1 MLILLTL
8 AIRKLI
14 RKVLS
19 VKNKI
24 TKPLQKRQYE
34 NKNIHFS
41 Y

>member
-8 AIRKLI
+8 VIRKLI

-24 TKPLQKRQYE
+24 TKPLQKEQYE
-34 NKNIHFS
+34 IKAIHFG

>member
-1 MLILLTL
+1 MLLLLTL

-24 TKPLQKRQYE
+24 TKPLQRKGAT
-34 NKNIHFS
+34 
-41 Y
+41 